1 MATKPIKFRV
11 PKNRRLRV
19 AVFTRDDF
27 TCQDCGWRPPDE
39 AIPADYDGRHTIVVW
54 SHTPRRFSYRSLEVD
69 HVVPRIA
76 GGPSV
81 LANLATRCGSCNSSK
96 GTRLSRR
103 DTRGTRPTGGR

>member
-1 MATKPIKFRV
+1 VSTKPINFRV
-11 PKNRRLRV
+11 PKYRRLRV

-39 AIPADYDGRHTIVVW
+39 AIPDDYDGRRTIVIW
-54 SHTPRRFSYRSLEVD
+54 GASPRGSYRNLEVD

-81 LANLATRCGSCNSSK
+81 LANLATRCGWCNTSK
-96 GTRLSRR
+96 GARVSRR
-103 DTRGTRPTGGR
+103 DTHGTRPTGGR